1 MKAHHLMPL
10 LFVGCCC
17 LPSLRAQSS
26 SPQTAQAAAQLRQW
40 VSAERKL
47 AIGGNVEAQ
56 ELLCTFYSYGFGVPQ
71 DYARSAAWCH
81 RAAIQ
86 GDAGAQGV
94 LGDLYLQG
102 EGVPQDYS
110 EAYFWLD
117 LAAASPPQIGGS
129 LPPGAKELGEKLQK
143 MSAQALKQDRDA
155 AASHLTRAELIQVQ
169 ERAQKWFQSHAIG
182 ANTR

>member
-1 MKAHHLMPL
+1 MLLML
-10 LFVGCCC
+10 VGCCC
-17 LPSLRAQSS
+17 VPPLRAQSNS
-26 SPQTAQAAAQLRQW
+26 SQTAQAAAQLRQW

-56 ELLCTFYSYGFGVPQ
+56 ELLGTFYYYGFGVPQ
-71 DYARSAAWCH
+71 DYARSAAWFH

-86 GDAGAQGV
+86 GDAGAQGM

-129 LPPGAKELGEKLQK
+129 LPPGAAKELGGKLQE
-143 MSAQALKQDRDA
+143 MSAQALIQDRDA

-169 ERAQKWFQSHAIG
+169 ERAQKWFQSHKPKPSAK
-182 ANTR
+182 